1 MPYLLEIACATYVLA
16 SLACFAAYAV
26 DKSAARSRQRRV
38 PERTLLM
45 LGLCCGWPGALVA
58 QQALRHKTA
67 KASFQVT
74 FWMTVAVNIGV
85 LGWVVAQWTGWGT
98 I

>member
-1 MPYLLEIACATYVLA
+1 MPYLVEIACATYVLA
-16 SLACFAAYAV
+16 SLACFAAYAA
-26 DKSAARSRQRRV
+26 DKSAARSRKRRV

-58 QQALRHKTA
+58 QRSLRHKTA
-67 KASFQVT
+67 KASFQVK
-74 FWMTVAVNIGV
+74 FWMTVAANIGV
-85 LGWVVAQWTGWGT
+85 LGWFVIWRAGSGA